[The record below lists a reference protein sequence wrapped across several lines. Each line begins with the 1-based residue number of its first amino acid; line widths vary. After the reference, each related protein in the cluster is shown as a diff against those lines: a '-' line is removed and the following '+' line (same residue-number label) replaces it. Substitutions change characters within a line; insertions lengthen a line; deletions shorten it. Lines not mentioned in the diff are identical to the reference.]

1 MILFG
6 FAPGRKRTVGDGLV
20 YSYALPQC
28 QSARWA
34 WIADTHVRGD
44 VASTHPGSAP
54 AERLERIVREIKEI
68 RPVGVLVN
76 GDLAWSEGTRA
87 DYLRFG
93 EIVQF
98 LPATTPLVLG
108 VGNHDHRGNL
118 LSVLGGVPD
127 TEPEWLAAVVE
138 QPPFRFVQLDS
149 QGAPGE
155 VGGEIGVE
163 QLNWLEGILDAG
175 ASLAT
180 ILFVHHPGESSSMGC
195 RDFDALV
202 GLANRFAAVR
212 AIVTGH
218 DHAYGVRRIGSVD
231 HIMLPAAGFSFEEE
245 SDCGWIEANLGPH
258 MQEIGFH
265 GSRSYQYQRFAWRL
279 QQLP

>member
-6 FAPGRKRTVGDGLV
+6 FAPGRKQTVGNGLV

-34 WIADTHVRGD
+34 WVADTHIRGD
-44 VASTHPGSAP
+44 AAATTNPGSAL

-68 RPVGVLVN
+68 RPDGVLVN

-87 DYLRFG
+87 DYFRFG
-93 EIVQF
+93 EIVQS
-98 LPATTPLVLG
+98 LPETTPLVLG

-127 TEPEWLAAVVE
+127 SKTEWLATVVE

-149 QGAPGE
+149 LSAPGE

-163 QLNWLEGILDAG
+163 QLEWLEGVLDSG
-175 ASLAT
+175 ARLAT

-195 RDFDALV
+195 RDFKALV
-202 GLANRFAAVR
+202 SLADRCAVVR

-218 DHAYGVRRIGSVD
+218 DHAYGVRRIGGVD
-231 HIMLPAAGFSFEEE
+231 HIMLPAAGFSFDAE

-265 GSRSYQYQRFAWRL
+265 GSRSFQYHLFAWRL
-279 QQLP
+279 QMP

>member
-6 FAPGRKRTVGDGLV
+6 FAPGRKQTVGDGLV

-34 WIADTHVRGD
+34 WVADTHIRGD
-44 VASTHPGSAP
+44 DVATTHQGSAP

-68 RPVGVLVN
+68 RPDGVLVN

-87 DYLRFG
+87 DYFRFS
-93 EIVQF
+93 EIVQS
-98 LPATTPLVLG
+98 LPETTPLVLG

-127 TEPEWLAAVVE
+127 AKTEWLAAVVE

-149 QGAPGE
+149 LSAPGE

-163 QLNWLEGILDAG
+163 QLEWLEGVIDSG
-175 ASLAT
+175 ARLTT

-202 GLANRFAAVR
+202 SLADRFPAVR

-231 HIMLPAAGFSFEEE
+231 HIMLPAAGFSFEAE
-245 SDCGWIEANLGPH
+245 SECGWIEANLGLH

-265 GSRSYQYQRFAWRL
+265 GSRSFQYHLFAWRL
-279 QQLP
+279 QTH

>member
-6 FAPGRKRTVGDGLV
+6 FAPGRKQTVGDGLV

-34 WIADTHVRGD
+34 WVADTHIRGD
-44 VASTHPGSAP
+44 DVATTHQGSAP

-68 RPVGVLVN
+68 RPDGVLVN

-87 DYLRFG
+87 DYFRFG
-93 EIVQF
+93 EIVQS
-98 LPATTPLVLG
+98 LPETTPLVLG

-118 LSVLGGVPD
+118 LSVLSGVPD
-127 TEPEWLAAVVE
+127 AKTEWLAAVVE

-163 QLNWLEGILDAG
+163 QLEWLEGVLDSG
-175 ASLAT
+175 ARLTT

-202 GLANRFAAVR
+202 SLADRFPAVR

-231 HIMLPAAGFSFEEE
+231 HIMLPAAGFSFEAE
-245 SDCGWIEANLGPH
+245 SECGWIEANLGLH

-265 GSRSYQYQRFAWRL
+265 GSRSFQYHLFAWRL
-279 QQLP
+279 QTH